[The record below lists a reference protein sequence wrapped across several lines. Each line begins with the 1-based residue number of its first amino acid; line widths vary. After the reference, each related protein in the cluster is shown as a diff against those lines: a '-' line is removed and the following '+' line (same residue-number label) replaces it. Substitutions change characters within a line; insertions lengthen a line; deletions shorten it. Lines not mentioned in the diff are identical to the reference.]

1 MAQEPTT
8 PRLRLSRPIISFDT
22 ETTGLDIANDRIV
35 EICCVKLHT
44 DGRREV
50 RTQRLNPGRP
60 IAPQATAV
68 HGITDA
74 DVAASPRFEQ
84 AAADLHA
91 FFAGCDLTGFNIEHF
106 DLPLLTNEFGRTGR
120 TFPAADTKV
129 IDSFRIFTMREPRD
143 LSAALRFYCSR
154 ELTAAHQ
161 AEADAVAAA
170 DVLLAQIDRYN
181 DLPEDVEG
189 LHAVCRPADWLD
201 GQGKI
206 IWVDDEACISFGKNK
221 GKSLRMLVESD
232 PSYLQWIC
240 RGNFAP
246 DTIELVRNA
255 LKGNF
260 PSRTAIAATAI
271 QSPGTQMTLMTG
283 AAVQVASVE
292 IQGPRLDGGAAAIA
306 TAPAPAP
313 AHAAAPTPAPASD
326 APPAPP
332 PPSSASPANSHA
344 VTSIAPP
351 VAQTTQAAPDLSNST
366 PPSTA
371 TSASRVPSTPPKT
384 QLGLFGG

>member
-1 MAQEPTT
+1 MANEPTS
-8 PRLRLSRPIISFDT
+8 PRLRLSRPMISFDT

-35 EICCVKLHT
+35 EICCVKLHI
-44 DGRREV
+44 DGRRET

-60 IAPQATAV
+60 IAPQAAAI

-74 DVAASPRFEQ
+74 DVAAAPRFEQ

-106 DLPLLTNEFGRTGR
+106 DLPLLTNEFARTGR
-120 TFPAADTKV
+120 TFPAPDTKV

-143 LSAALRFYCSR
+143 LSAALRFYCNR
-154 ELTAAHQ
+154 ELTSAHQ

-170 DVLLAQIDRYN
+170 DVLLAQINRYN
-181 DLPEDVEG
+181 DLPDDVEG

-206 IWVDDEACISFGKNK
+206 VWVDDEASISFGKNK
-221 GKSLRMLVESD
+221 GKSLRMLVDND

-246 DTIELVRNA
+246 DTIEIVRNA

-260 PSRTAIAATAI
+260 PSRTAPPAPTTAV
-271 QSPGTQMTLMTG
+271 QSSGMQMTLMTG
-283 AAVQVASVE
+283 AAVTVQSIE
-292 IQGPRLDGGAAAIA
+292 GHGPRLDGAA

-313 AHAAAPTPAPASD
+313 SPAPAMP
-326 APPAPP
+326 PPANDTPTIVTTVSTIQTVQVVTELP
-332 PPSSASPANSHA
+332 KPAP
-344 VTSIAPP
+344 AP
-351 VAQTTQAAPDLSNST
+351 TAAPLGTN
-366 PPSTA
+366 
-371 TSASRVPSTPPKT
+371 PPKA